1 MSKYDW
7 KGRDASGHE
16 RDQRGSGPQSK
27 LNVSDLSRHLQ
38 EDIGWPDAKVAIGR
52 FRNRNRRSS
61 FGARVWQALKK
72 PFLERAPSLKES
84 EMENPVNLETTA
96 KSITSYWD
104 QLTIANS
111 NGALFKLARGMGSTT
126 WHKHEAEDE
135 AFYVLDGA
143 LTIQLRDRDV
153 VLHRGDF
160 FVVPKGVEHCPRVE
174 EEVFLLVVGTSVT
187 STTEGGKPAW
197 GDGQGGDI
205 T

>member
-1 MSKYDW
+1 MSKHDW
-7 KGRDASGHE
+7 KGRDVSRHK
-16 RDQRGSGPQSK
+16 RDQSWSGARSK

-38 EDIGWPDAKVAIGR
+38 EDIGWPDAKVATGR
-52 FRNRNRRSS
+52 FRDRKRRSS

-72 PFLERAPSLKES
+72 PFQARALLLKEK
-84 EMENPVNLETTA
+84 EMEYPVNLEKMA
-96 KSITSYWD
+96 KSLTSYWD

-111 NGALFKLARGMGSTT
+111 NGAMFKLARGMGSTT

-135 AFYVLDGA
+135 AFYVLDGE

-153 VLHRGDF
+153 VLGRGDF

-174 EEVFLLVVGTSVT
+174 EEVFLLVVGNSVT
-187 STTEGGKPAW
+187 STIEGGKPTW
-197 GDGQGGDI
+197 SVGQGGER